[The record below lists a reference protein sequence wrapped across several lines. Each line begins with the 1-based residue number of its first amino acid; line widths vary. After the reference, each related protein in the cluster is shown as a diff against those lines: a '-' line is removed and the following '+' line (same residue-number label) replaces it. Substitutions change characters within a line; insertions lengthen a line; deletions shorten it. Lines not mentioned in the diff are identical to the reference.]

1 MKKIIN
7 LSLVFIMLFV
17 SCKNNQKSEDNST
30 NVKSEIKNPAT
41 EIVGKWVSDAKRS
54 NGEPRGIITFELR
67 GEDVIMQ
74 STWVNGLG
82 KKSENTKAGKFSNG
96 ILDLGEG
103 IYGGKIVFSED
114 LKSFKSGK
122 YTYNKSN

>member
-1 MKKIIN
+1 
-7 LSLVFIMLFV
+7 MLFA
-17 SCKNNQKSEDNST
+17 SCKNNQKSEDSST

-54 NGEPRGIITFELR
+54 SGEPRGIITFELR

-82 KKSENTKAGKFSNG
+82 KKSENTKAGKFRNG
-96 ILDLGEG
+96 ILDLGDG
-103 IYGGKIVFSED
+103 IYGGKIVFSAD